1 MGMFDG
7 KKGLVFGIANDHSI
21 AWAITQK
28 LHAEGAEMGFT
39 HLPDKD
45 PERPRMERRL
55 RKLVEPLGAKL
66 ILPCDVQK
74 DEDLD
79 RIFTATRDQLGN
91 VDFVL
96 HSIAYVP
103 IEDLQGPTYNVSR
116 DGFKTAMEISVYSLL
131 TIARRSREIL
141 NPGGSLLT
149 LTYLGGEKVI
159 PGYNIMGIC
168 KAALESSVEYLANE
182 LGPAGFRINALSAG
196 PLKTLSSSAV
206 GEFDQMLKLYT
217 SFSPL
222 RRNITAEEVANTGRL
237 PLKRSGLRR
246 HRRDDA
252 RRRGIPHHGGSSQR
266 NARQTLKVAQ
276 WPTWSN
282 AWQSPSSSRG
292 GDTWSERENRAR
304 FLPAGRNF
312 PEENAGPTRTSLP
325 APCASAARK
334 RGSMLSGY
342 GGFTP
347 AVTRMLM
354 PRSTLSSG
362 CAGSRRSKVS
372 GRSAAVSSGCPH
384 SR

>member
-21 AWAITQK
+21 AWAITQR

-55 RKLVEPLGAKL
+55 RKLVEPIGAKL
-66 ILPCDVQK
+66 ILPCDVQR

-79 RIFTATRDQLGN
+79 RIFAAAREQFGT

-96 HSIAYVP
+96 HSIAYAP

-116 DGFKTAMEISVYSLL
+116 EGFKTAMEISVYSLL
-131 TIARRSREIL
+131 TIAKRSREIL
-141 NPGGSLLT
+141 KPGGSLLT

-168 KAALESSVEYLANE
+168 KSALESSVEYLANE
-182 LGPAGFRINALSAG
+182 LGPLGFRINALSAG

-222 RRNITAEEVANTGRL
+222 RRNITADEVANTGVYL
-237 PLKRSGLRR
+237 LSDLASGVTGETL
-246 HRRDDA
+246 HVDA
-252 RRRGIPHHGGSSQR
+252 GYHIMGAPPSEMHGK
-266 NARQTLKVAQ
+266 L
-276 WPTWSN
+276 
-282 AWQSPSSSRG
+282 
-292 GDTWSERENRAR
+292 
-304 FLPAGRNF
+304 
-312 PEENAGPTRTSLP
+312 
-325 APCASAARK
+325 
-334 RGSMLSGY
+334 
-342 GGFTP
+342 
-347 AVTRMLM
+347 
-354 PRSTLSSG
+354 
-362 CAGSRRSKVS
+362 
-372 GRSAAVSSGCPH
+372 
-384 SR
+384 